1 MTRNFRPAV
10 LAGTALVAVAFG
22 TTGAQ
27 AATAPGTATA
37 NIVQALTIAENEQLD
52 FATIIPGGAAATVQ
66 VSTAGTRTCG
76 GGLTCSGTTT
86 AGAFTATGTP
96 NQSVTISTDATATL
110 ISGANNMSVAGIAP
124 SAASGTLSA
133 GGILTFTVG
142 GTLTVGASQ
151 AAGVYSGSY
160 NVNVNY
166 Q

>member
-1 MTRNFRPAV
+1 MTRNFRSAI
-10 LAGTALVAVAFG
+10 LAGTTLAVAAFAA
-22 TTGAQ
+22 TGAQ

-37 NIVQALTIAENEQLD
+37 NIVQALTIAETEQLD
-52 FATIIPGGAAATVQ
+52 FATIVPSGAAATVQ
-66 VSTAGTRTCG
+66 VNSAGSRTCG

-110 ISGANNMSVAGIAP
+110 TSGANNMSVSGIAP
-124 SAASGTLSA
+124 SAATGTLSA
-133 GGILTFTVG
+133 GGTLTFTVG
-142 GTLTVGASQ
+142 GTLNVGASQ